1 MPATIVSGIITG
13 DALVSYWPIFCTAPS
28 KSPRSRVPFAKTYS
42 ATSLLVC
49 KVMNYRYRNAEHH
62 VDKVISFEAREL
74 V

>member
-1 MPATIVSGIITG
+1 MRATIVSGIITG
-13 DALVSYWPIFCTAPS
+13 DALVIYWPIFFLPLS
-28 KSPRSRVPFAKTYS
+28 KSPRSRVPFAKPYS

-62 VDKVISFEAREL
+62 MDEVISVEAREL